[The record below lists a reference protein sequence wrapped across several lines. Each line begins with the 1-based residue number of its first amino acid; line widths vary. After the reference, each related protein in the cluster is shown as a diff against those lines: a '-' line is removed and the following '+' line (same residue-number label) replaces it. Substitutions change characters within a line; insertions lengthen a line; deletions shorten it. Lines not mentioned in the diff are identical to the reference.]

1 MTNTNINKVYKIVS
15 TITLH
20 LLIPVFV
27 RCVNHTYSMV
37 YVGRDNKGLF
47 SRVFDI
53 NLYLIIIASVAL
65 VLILVGF
72 V

>member
-27 RCVNHTYSMV
+27 RGVNHTYGMV

-47 SRVFDI
+47 RVFDI
-53 NLYLIIIASVAL
+53 NLYLTIIASVAL